1 MNIETPYGPF
11 EASGELNERDTVAIM
26 RALEFF
32 EVIRTSIDDAFT
44 VDLSGD
50 QPLIV
55 RFINQKRLEIPIF
68 EAIEFD
74 VQRLCGHPP
83 PNAARFL
90 IDGQTH
96 QLGVPE
102 NSPRACLLDIFSSL
116 LLIASNIDSGAPDWF
131 RDLFE

>member
-1 MNIETPYGPF
+1 VNIETPYGPF
-11 EASGELNERDTVAIM
+11 EASGELNERDTLAIM

-32 EVIRTSIDDAFT
+32 ELIRTSIDDSFT

-74 VQRLCGHPP
+74 VQRLCGNPP
-83 PNAARFL
+83 PNPARFL

-96 QLGVPE
+96 HFGYLG
-102 NSPRACLLDIFSSL
+102 NPRSACLLDIFSSL
-116 LLIASNIDSGAPDWF
+116 LLTASNIDSGAPERF